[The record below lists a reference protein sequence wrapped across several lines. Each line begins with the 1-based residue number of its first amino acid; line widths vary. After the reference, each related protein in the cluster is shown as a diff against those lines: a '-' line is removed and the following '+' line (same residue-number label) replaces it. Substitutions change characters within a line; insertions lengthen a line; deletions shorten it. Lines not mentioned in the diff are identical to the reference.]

1 MLPLAISSGAGSA
14 SRHAIGT
21 GVIGGMLAAT
31 FLATIFVPMFF
42 VLIGRLTDRKP
53 AAGAA
58 GQEHTSH
65 G

>member
-1 MLPLAISSGAGSA
+1 VFSSDL
-14 SRHAIGT
+14 RHAICT
-21 GVIGGMLAAT
+21 GVIGGMLAAS